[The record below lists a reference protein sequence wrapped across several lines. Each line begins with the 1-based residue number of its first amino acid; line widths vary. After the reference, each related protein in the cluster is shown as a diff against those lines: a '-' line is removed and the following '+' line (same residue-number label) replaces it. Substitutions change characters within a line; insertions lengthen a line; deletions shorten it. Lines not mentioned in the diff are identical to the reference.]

1 MYSKTLS
8 VFALLALSLLQ
19 GGCASMSAPKPSPV
33 PLVSKVDLPRYI
45 GDWYVIGVIPTFVE
59 KGAHNAV
66 ESYVLNADGTI
77 ATTFRRRQDAFD
89 GPLKVNTPKGFVR
102 PDTGNALWGMQF
114 IWPFKGEFR
123 IAHLE
128 PDYSVTII
136 GRSKLDYVWLM
147 SRNWQMSDA
156 DFAKYRSLIGSWGY
170 DVTKLVRVP
179 QQWPETA
186 AAR

>member
-1 MYSKTLS
+1 MMTKLVPAVTLL
-8 VFALLALSLLQ
+8 VLSLFN
-19 GGCASMSAPKPSPV
+19 GGCASMSALKSSPV
-33 PLVSKVDLPRYI
+33 PLVSQVDLPRYM

-66 ESYVLNADGTI
+66 ESYALNPDGTI

-89 GPLKVNTPKGFVR
+89 GPLKISTPKGFVR
-102 PDTGNALWGMQF
+102 PDSGNALWGMQF
-114 IWPFKGEFR
+114 IWPIKGEFR

-147 SRNWQMSDA
+147 SRKPMMSDS
-156 DFAKYRSLIGSWGY
+156 DYAKYRALIAGWGY

-179 QQWPETA
+179 QQWPEKP
-186 AAR
+186 